1 MRGENEKPRGRDG
14 RNAEG
19 EKKRTRGKNG
29 SQGSNS
35 YPKPLD
41 LPLVW
46 STIICASVTAPNCL
60 KYSRNSPAF
69 CFLLLEKKRERE
81 VRAFFPPIERRRPR
95 RKKNGGKKRKLA
107 YQCPSPRPN
116 LRQTPSSP
124 CSAPPAIS
132 TRRPLPIPPSLGARW
147 APTLWRR
154 PSLRRPRAARWPR
167 RRRPPLRVK
176 K

>member
-1 MRGENEKPRGRDG
+1 MRNRGGRDG

-19 EKKRTRGKNG
+19 EKKRTRGKN
-29 SQGSNS
+29 GSNS

-95 RKKNGGKKRKLA
+95 RKKNGGKKKKTRLPVPVAEAKPPTNTFFALFCA
-107 YQCPSPRPN
+107 ASDIDAPPSPH
-116 LRQTPSSP
+116 SP
-124 CSAPPAIS
+124 LA
-132 TRRPLPIPPSLGARW
+132 RGSLGTDSLASTL
-147 APTLWRR
+147 APST
-154 PSLRRPRAARWPR
+154 SCGEAAR